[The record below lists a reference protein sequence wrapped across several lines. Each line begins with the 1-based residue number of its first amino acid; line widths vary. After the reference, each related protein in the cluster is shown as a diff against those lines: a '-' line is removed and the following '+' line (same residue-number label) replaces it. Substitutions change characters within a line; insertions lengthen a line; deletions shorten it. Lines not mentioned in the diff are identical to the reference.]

1 MQFDSETF
9 RRLLSK
15 DVTDF
20 LIRIGLVAILVVLS
34 LQIIT
39 PFANLLLWGLILA
52 VSLFPL
58 HQRLVKFLRGR
69 QGLAA
74 TVLVIV
80 GLVII
85 GAPTIMLGESF
96 ADQVQR
102 ANTAFE
108 NDDINIKAPNASVA
122 EWPLI
127 GKRVHSAW
135 TAAAE
140 DLPTFLT
147 EHKLQLKKISKGA
160 LSAAASTAAA
170 IFLFLGS
177 LVIAGIMMAYAES
190 GGRVVLRI
198 LSRLTD
204 PVKGSQ
210 LQGLSVATIR
220 SVATGVV
227 GVAFIQ
233 GLLLGVGFVIG
244 GIPAAGIL
252 AFLVVLIGI
261 LQIPALIISLPA
273 IAYLWWAGDASTTA
287 NILLTIYLLVAGM
300 ADNFLKPLLLGRG
313 VDVPMPVVLLGA
325 LGGMV
330 SAGIIG
336 LFVGAVVL
344 SVAYEIFMVWVD
356 GSEEVAPKQEG

>member
-1 MQFDSETF
+1 MQFDSEIL
-9 RRLLSK
+9 RKLLSK

-58 HQRLVKFLRGR
+58 HQRLAKFLRGR
-69 QGLAA
+69 QGLSA
-74 TVLVIV
+74 TLLVIA
-80 GLVII
+80 GLIII
-85 GAPTIMLGESF
+85 GTPTIMLGGSF

-108 NDDINIKAPNASVA
+108 NDEINIKAPDAAVA

-127 GKRVHSAW
+127 GERVHGAW
-135 TAAAE
+135 TAAAD
-140 DLPTFLT
+140 DLPSFLS
-147 EHKLQLKKISKGA
+147 EHKLQLQKLSKGA
-160 LSAAASTAAA
+160 LSAAASTAAS

-190 GGRVVLRI
+190 GGRVILRI

-204 PVKGSQ
+204 PIRGPQ

-227 GVAFIQ
+227 G
-233 GLLLGVGFVIG
+233 
-244 GIPAAGIL
+244 
-252 AFLVVLIGI
+252 
-261 LQIPALIISLPA
+261 
-273 IAYLWWAGDASTTA
+273 YLWWAGDASTTS
-287 NILLTIYLLVAGM
+287 NILLSIYLLVAGM

-344 SVAYEIFMVWVD
+344 SVAYKIFMAWVD
-356 GSEEVAPKQEG
+356 SSEEVASE